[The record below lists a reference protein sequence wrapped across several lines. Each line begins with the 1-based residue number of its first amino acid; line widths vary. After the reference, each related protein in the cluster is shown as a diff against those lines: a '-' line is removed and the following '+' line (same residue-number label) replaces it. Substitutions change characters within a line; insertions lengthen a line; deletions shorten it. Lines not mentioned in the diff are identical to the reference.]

1 MIFRML
7 KQEIEKSLHGP
18 FFLIG
23 CIGAWILCLLGT
35 CYIDIEGQAY
45 SALQVLLL
53 WSRGRIIAEGIAVTD
68 MFTASTNVWFRMFV
82 PIVLLMGYMI
92 TTDVERST
100 GNLMLQRVRTNI
112 IVTSIAKVVSPAFVC
127 GFMAAFG
134 YVLYMMMVF
143 IRFPVQE
150 ESEALRWVL
159 QAYAVDSILEYVVVC
174 TIGVFLYG
182 VACGVFGVV
191 VSIFFRDRYLLTC
204 LPMLIMYLYS
214 RMFEKYKYA
223 TLYVGK
229 EEHPLLHA
237 INIENLLYDVGKN
250 TNWYSIA
257 FVAILYALTVC
268 LYVGV
273 ESVRRKRG
281 VL

>member
-7 KQEIEKSLHGP
+7 RQEMGKSLHGP
-18 FFLIG
+18 FFFIG
-23 CIGAWILCLLGT
+23 CLGTWVLCLLGT
-35 CYIDIEGQAY
+35 CYFDMEGQAY
-45 SALQVLLL
+45 SALQVLIL
-53 WSRGRIIAEGIAVTD
+53 WSPERIAAEGIAVTD

-82 PIVLLMGYMI
+82 PIVLLMGYML
-92 TTDVERST
+92 TVDVERST

-112 IVTSIAKVVSPAFVC
+112 TATCIAKVVSPAFVC
-127 GFMAAFG
+127 GFMAACGFI
-134 YVLYMMMVF
+134 LYMTTVLV
-143 IRFPVQE
+143 RFPIQE
-150 ESEALRWVL
+150 ESETIRWVL
-159 QAYAVDSILEYVVVC
+159 QVYGVGSILEYVVMR

-204 LPMLIMYLYS
+204 LPMLLMYLYS

-229 EEHPLLHA
+229 EEHPLMHA
-237 INIENLLYDVGKN
+237 INMENLLYDVGEN

-257 FVAILYALTVC
+257 FVIVLYVFVLC
-268 LYVGV
+268 LYVCV
-273 ESVRRKRG
+273 ETGRRKRG